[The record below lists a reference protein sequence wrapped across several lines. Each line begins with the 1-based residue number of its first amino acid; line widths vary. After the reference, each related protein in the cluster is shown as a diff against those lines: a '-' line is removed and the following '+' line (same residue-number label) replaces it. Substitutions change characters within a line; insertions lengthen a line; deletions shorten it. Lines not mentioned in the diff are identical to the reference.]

1 MDDIN
6 TGEVQKA
13 CTKCEITHPI
23 HMFKPNNKKNPEKR
37 CSWCK
42 NCMNEYARL
51 YRKKLNYPVSVSE
64 KKCHVCNVIKKYTE
78 FAKHS
83 KDPSGLSSRCK
94 TCSKNERLKFMKDV
108 RNFLIAKRADAK
120 KRAQKNDRLEFN
132 ISKEEWIEQYNKQ
145 NGICALTGVTMTW
158 EYSSDD
164 NNDFFSAIK
173 YPYNISPDRINSK
186 KGYTL
191 DNLQFVCNRINAM
204 KNNMETSEFIDFC
217 KKVVYFQENA

>member
-120 KRAQKNDRLEFN
+120 KRAQKNDRLDFN

-145 NGICALTGVTMTW
+145 NGICALTGITMTW

-186 KGYTL
+186 KGYTP